1 MPSHACTPKIVYAA
15 IPPCLF
21 AGLMLSTGCST
32 LDSRAP
38 PSYEDDAQSELSAPD
53 QSVWAVRQSRYT
65 LIELRPEPGQ
75 ADLQQQIID
84 LRIPAITAPTVGD
97 GMRYVLRHSGYQL
110 CSGEPALSSLWSL
123 PLPAAHLK
131 LGPLPL
137 NQVLQLLAGSA
148 WDLSVDERTRQVCF
162 VATSQSGEDW
172 P

>member
-1 MPSHACTPKIVYAA
+1 MIAPSLSLALLLLLPLLNGCVTTPSVDPAGTDDPSLA
-15 IPPCLF
+15 IGPTPV
-21 AGLMLSTGCST
+21 
-32 LDSRAP
+32 
-38 PSYEDDAQSELSAPD
+38 
-53 QSVWAVRQSRYT
+53 SVLRQGRYT
-65 LIELRPEPGQ
+65 LIELRPESSQ

-110 CSGEPALSSLWSL
+110 CSGEPAMSSLWSL